1 MYELPILNLSFP
13 NINKKYIHPLPFSNP
28 CIGGLVN
35 NVTRNYIQYLNISQN
50 YKRIIKMYF
59 YEFKDWCSADKKCGT
74 LHDFA
79 CHPCAGAMLIFSV
92 SFQF

>member
-35 NVTRNYIQYLNISQN
+35 NVTRKLYILQN
-50 YKRIIKMYF
+50 YKRIIKIYF
-59 YEFKDWCSADKKCGT
+59 LG
-74 LHDFA
+74 
-79 CHPCAGAMLIFSV
+79 I
-92 SFQF
+92 